1 MEMEIS
7 LSSPLGSGS
16 SLPSETL
23 LSTGA
28 GVIAITGDSRVIRR
42 TDVLTDELRAAAD
55 MLGLKDI
62 DLSWAAFTGHFDGQP
77 RTSVPGAWQ
86 TWAAKDVQKQKTQR
100 ASGKI
105 KLVQQDDPA
114 FEHSWEM
121 GEKHGGK

>member
-1 MEMEIS
+1 M
-7 LSSPLGSGS
+7 PQ
-16 SLPSETL
+16 
-23 LSTGA
+23 STHAHMGT
-28 GVIAITGDSRVIRR
+28 IAITGDSRVVRR

-62 DLSWAAFTGHFDGQP
+62 DLSWATFTGHFDGHP
-77 RTSVPGAWQ
+77 KASVPGAWQ
-86 TWAAKDVQKQKTQR
+86 SWAAKDVQKQKSQR

-114 FEHSWEM
+114 EQPAWEM